1 MTVLTLEMTQ
11 SVAAGTEELER
22 MAAFLETTGDYRV
35 LRRLPPEPE
44 IHPSGGGPT
53 GRAVF
58 VDVETTG
65 LDPAA
70 DAVIELA
77 MCAFDYSEGG
87 RIVGVGESFSA
98 FRDPGRP
105 IPPAITAL
113 TGITNAMVKGATIEE
128 SAVAAFIGTADL
140 MIAHNAGFDRPFC
153 EGLSDIFAALPWA
166 CSWREIPWADE
177 GFDGAR
183 LSHLAVGHGLFFDG
197 HRALHDCRAGIEIL
211 SRPLPR
217 SGRTALAVLL
227 ESARSA
233 RWRVWAEGAPY
244 AFRETLK
251 RRGYRWNDGSDGSP
265 RAWYLDVGDEA
276 LKDESAFLRS
286 QVYRRED
293 VKLDVRRV
301 TAVERYSNRPING
314 SNAVVHRQVMRR

>member
-1 MTVLTLEMTQ
+1 MKVITHEVSQ
-11 SVAAGTEELER
+11 PVAIETKELER

-44 IHPSGGGPT
+44 IHPSGGDPT
-53 GRAVF
+53 QRAVF

-77 MCAFDYSEGG
+77 MCAFDYSQSG
-87 RIVGVGESFSA
+87 RIVGVGEFFSA
-98 FRDPGRP
+98 YRDPGRP
-105 IPPAITAL
+105 IPQAVTAL
-113 TGITNAMVKGATIEE
+113 TGITDAMVMGATIEE
-128 SAVAAFIGTADL
+128 SAVAAFIESADL
-140 MIAHNAGFDRPFC
+140 VIAHNARFDRPFC

-166 CSWREIPWADE
+166 CSWREVPWADE

-227 ESARSA
+227 ESARSD
-233 RWRVWAEGAPY
+233 RWRVGAAGAPY
-244 AFRETLK
+244 AFKDNLK
-251 RRGYRWNDGSDGSP
+251 RRGYRWNDGSDGGP
-265 RAWYLDVGDEA
+265 RAWYADVGD
-276 LKDESAFLRS
+276 DELDTELTYLRS
-286 QVYRRED
+286 QVYRRQD
-293 VKLDVRRV
+293 VNIDVRRV
-301 TAVERYSNRPING
+301 SAFERYSLRPLRG
-314 SNAVVHRQVMRR
+314 